1 MRGKKEPALSSSITE
16 GGGGVAHRGIL
27 EQEPEDRKRSCQPRR
42 KSWKALR
49 RSVSACT
56 DQPSCFLRSS
66 CQRGLAEFRSL
77 GRMLWRL
84 RCRELIPALLLGAC
98 LSFCSDEYPA
108 QGPPASPA
116 GLDMLLSGRP
126 RV

>member
-16 GGGGVAHRGIL
+16 EGGVAHRGIL

-98 LSFCSDEYPA
+98 LSFCSDE
-108 QGPPASPA
+108 
-116 GLDMLLSGRP
+116 
-126 RV
+126 